1 VTRLSQRSRLVLA
14 LLCAAFVAL
23 RVAGAHLHLCFDGS
37 EPPVS
42 LHVADAGAHH
52 AADDDHAHVAEPVSG
67 HVDRDVVMNG
77 DFVAKK
83 PAGDLLLPFLILA
96 FALALYTLAPRLGPI
111 PDYRSPVP
119 LPSRARLRP
128 PLRGPPR

>member
-1 VTRLSQRSRLVLA
+1 VTRFAQRSRLVLA
-14 LLCAAFVAL
+14 VLCAALVAL
-23 RVAGAHLHLCFDGS
+23 RIAGAHLHLCFDGS

-52 AADDDHAHVAEPVSG
+52 GDGHADVVSG
-67 HVDRDVVMNG
+67 GHIDRDVAMSG

-83 PAGDLLLPFLILA
+83 SAGDLLAPFFILA
-96 FALALYTLAPRLGPI
+96 FTLALLAVAPRRGLPA
-111 PDYRSPVP
+111 DYRSPHP
-119 LPSRARLRP
+119 LPARARLRP